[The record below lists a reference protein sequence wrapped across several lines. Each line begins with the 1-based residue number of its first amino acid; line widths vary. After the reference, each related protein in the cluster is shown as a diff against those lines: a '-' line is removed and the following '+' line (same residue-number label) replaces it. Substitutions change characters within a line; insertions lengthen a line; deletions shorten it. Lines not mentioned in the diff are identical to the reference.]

1 MGRVYKT
8 ARGKT
13 LDMASL
19 MAQQEKTRAVS
30 NINAINSRGDEI
42 DTAGNIIK
50 PNTQRV
56 AESYASQVKT
66 EGAVSSAVSLRDRPE
81 NPNISKSANPNAP
94 LSPKQKRELE
104 ALESG
109 MIEKEEAKT
118 PMLDKLVE
126 ESKPEPEPSV
136 SEHMQSELE
145 PIYHPTEHDESD
157 DLEEAKALDAE
168 LHPEEAELAELEEDF
183 DIEAIKKEALAN
195 IISEPE
201 PEEKKATPK
210 TKAKKKKAKATPK
223 VVQKS
228 ADEAPDSFAPEE
240 KK

>member
-42 DTAGNIIK
+42 DSAGNIIK

-66 EGAVSSAVSLRDRPE
+66 EGAVSSAVNLRDRPE

-109 MIEKEEAKT
+109 MVEKE
-118 PMLDKLVE
+118 
-126 ESKPEPEPSV
+126 
-136 SEHMQSELE
+136 
-145 PIYHPTEHDESD
+145 
-157 DLEEAKALDAE
+157 EEAKARGYE
-168 LHPEEAELAELEEDF
+168 
-183 DIEAIKKEALAN
+183 
-195 IISEPE
+195 
-201 PEEKKATPK
+201 
-210 TKAKKKKAKATPK
+210 
-223 VVQKS
+223 
-228 ADEAPDSFAPEE
+228 
-240 KK
+240 